1 MVERDQVALFL
12 TLLRQC
18 AACDFRFENRD
29 KNIATLARLEMTPQ
43 EVRQRILALTPADY
57 VEGPTP
63 RPGRFPQ
70 ESWVFGLRIK
80 DTDVYVKLSLDLDP
94 DRCLCVSFHESER
107 PMRFPYGNASGRD
120 ARG

>member
-18 AACDFRFENRD
+18 AACNFRFENRD

-43 EVRQRILALTPADY
+43 EVRQRILALMPADY

-70 ESWVFGLRIK
+70 EFWVFGLRIK
-80 DTDVYVKLSLDLDP
+80 GADVYVKLSIDLEP
-94 DRCLCVSFHESER
+94 DRCLCVSSHEADR
-107 PMRFPYGNASGRD
+107 PMHFPYGNASGRD